1 MHPHNERMNIISKK
15 KPSFPVNGVLTDYL
29 NKYLRY
35 YELPVQYKDMLRF
48 TDSIPLRDKDDNET
62 LWHSVSYSPSEQG
75 EIHYGLL
82 KIYVML
88 TANGNE
94 DAIEHLSVDRVD
106 YCLFGNSFPFRIK
119 IINQLNDNYDYY
131 YLKTADASRIY
142 GLELE
147 HILSPNKINFLV
159 YGATLIEEHIV
170 GIPGD
175 QFLKENLN
183 REEHNKVRLGKE
195 FVKFNERCFIRLLGD
210 MRSYNFVIDVTPDF
224 DKVQYRIRALDF
236 DQQSFEGR
244 KNMYLPQFFKE
255 NNPFVKMAME
265 LLSGDSIIQYQKEE
279 RAQIKRRISVSDYQL
294 KDLMDTI
301 KQDHISTEDKIVQL
315 KKELSAYHK
324 NPEFLECRNM
334 GQILESNMDQVLNKA

>member
-1 MHPHNERMNIISKK
+1 MHPVDDRSNIISKK
-15 KPSFPVNGVLTDYL
+15 KPSFPVGPLLVEYL

-35 YELPVQYKDMLRF
+35 YELPVQYKDLLRF
-48 TDSIPLRDKDDNET
+48 RDTIPLLDKHDRET
-62 LWHSVSYSPSEQG
+62 LWQSVSYASSEQN
-75 EIHYGLL
+75 EINYGLL

-131 YLKTADASRIY
+131 YIKTADSSRIY

-159 YGATLIEEHIV
+159 YGNTLIEEHIV

-175 QFLKENLN
+175 QFLDENLN
-183 REEHNKVRLGKE
+183 KEEHNKVRLGKE

-224 DKVQYRIRALDF
+224 DKVQYRIRAIDF
-236 DQQSFEGR
+236 DQQCFEGR

-279 RAQIKRRISVSDYQL
+279 RAQVKRRISVVDYQL
-294 KDLMDTI
+294 KDLLNVI
-301 KQDHISTEDKIVQL
+301 KQDNISTAEKINQL
-315 KKELSAYHK
+315 KEEISGFHK
-324 NPEFLECRNM
+324 NTKFMKCENM
-334 GQILESNMDQVLNKA
+334 GEILELNMHHVLNNA